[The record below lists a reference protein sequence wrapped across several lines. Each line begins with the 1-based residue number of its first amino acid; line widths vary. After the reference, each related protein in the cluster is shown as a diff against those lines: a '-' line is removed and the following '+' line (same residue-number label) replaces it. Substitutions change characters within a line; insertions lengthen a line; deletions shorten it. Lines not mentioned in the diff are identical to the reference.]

1 MNEKTAG
8 LSEAMKEKVAPKS
21 FTKNP
26 IQGTKFTIAI
36 SSAKGGVG
44 KSTFAVNLAMALK
57 NLGSKVG
64 ILDADIY
71 GPSLPKMMNIS
82 QKPESDG
89 KSLTPIEKYGVQCIS
104 IGLLVEEETP
114 MIWRGPMVI
123 SAIKTFTQK
132 VLWNNL
138 DFLIIDMPPGTG
150 DTQLTFSQE
159 IKVDGAI
166 IISTPQEIA
175 LLDVKRGIKMFDK
188 LKVKIVGLVDN
199 MSHFEGDDGKKYN
212 IFGEGGVERVAK
224 EFNKNFLGKIP
235 INPDVGKA
243 ADNGK
248 PLVEENPEHK
258 ISKVYLELAK
268 KIKSSFL

>member
-1 MNEKTAG
+1 
-8 LSEAMKEKVAPKS
+8 
-21 FTKNP
+21 
-26 IQGTKFTIAI
+26 
-36 SSAKGGVG
+36 
-44 KSTFAVNLAMALK
+44 MALK
-57 NLGSKVG
+57 NLESKVG

-71 GPSLPKMMNIS
+71 GPSLPKMMDINK
-82 QKPESDG
+82 KPESDG

-104 IGLLVEEETP
+104 IGFLVDEETP
-114 MIWRGPMVI
+114 MIWRGPMVT

-188 LKVKIVGLVDN
+188 LKVKIVGLIDN
-199 MSHFEGDDGKKYN
+199 MSYFESDDGKKYN
-212 IFGEGGVERVAK
+212 IFGEGGVEKTAK
-224 EFNKNFLGKIP
+224 QFDKKFLGQVP
-235 INPDVGKA
+235 ISTALRESADLGLPLTYKEPDH
-243 ADNGK
+243 
-248 PLVEENPEHK
+248 E
-258 ISKVYLELAK
+258 ISKIFSDIANKVMQDVV
-268 KIKSSFL
+268 